1 MDKYIVLDIE
11 TTGISPEFEAMTEI
25 GAAYIEDG
33 QVIRTFNQLINP
45 GKSIPPQIVLL
56 TGITDVMVADAP
68 SIEAVIPL
76 FIDFCGDLPILGHN
90 VIFDYSFLKTAAKS
104 VGQPFEKKAL
114 DTMVLSRQFMKDQRS
129 HSLTNLIA
137 NLGIDRN
144 NAHRGLDDA
153 LATYEI
159 YELIKRRHKNEM
171 NAKYFVP
178 KPLFYR
184 PKKQSPITDKQK
196 KFLSS
201 LIRQHKVGI
210 DYEIDTL
217 TKSEASKKIDGI
229 LSTYGRK
236 L

>member
-11 TTGISPEFEAMTEI
+11 TTGISPEFEEMTEI

-33 QVIRTFNQLINP
+33 EVVRTFNELIKP
-45 GKSIPPQIVLL
+45 GKLIPPKIVEL
-56 TGITDVMVADAP
+56 TGITDAMVQNAATIEEVMP
-68 SIEAVIPL
+68 I

-90 VIFDYSFLKTAAKS
+90 VMFDYSFLKTAAKRA
-104 VGQPFEKKAL
+104 GLTFEKKAL
-114 DTMVLSRQFMKDQRS
+114 DTMVLSRQFLNNQRS

-137 NLGIDRN
+137 NLGIDRA

-153 LATYEI
+153 LATYEL
-159 YELIKRRHKNEM
+159 YELIRRRYKHEM
-171 NAKYFVP
+171 NAKYFEP
-178 KPLFYR
+178 KSLFYK
-184 PKKQSPITDKQK
+184 PKKQSPLTDKQK

-201 LIRQHKVGI
+201 LIRQHKVEI
-210 DYEIDTL
+210 EYEVDEL

>member
-11 TTGISPEFEAMTEI
+11 TTGISPEFDEMTEI

-33 QVIRTFNQLINP
+33 EVVRSFNELINP
-45 GKSIPPQIVLL
+45 GKSIPLKIVML
-56 TGITDVMVADAP
+56 TGITDAMVQDAP
-68 SIEAVIPL
+68 TIEEVMPV

-90 VIFDYSFLKTAAKS
+90 VMFDYSFLKTAAKRA
-104 VGQPFEKKAL
+104 GLTFEKKAL
-114 DTMVLSRQFMKDQRS
+114 DTMVLSRHFMKKQRS

-137 NLGIDRN
+137 SLGIDRV

-153 LATYEI
+153 LATYEL
-159 YELIKRRHKNEM
+159 YELIRRRYKHEM
-171 NAKYFVP
+171 NAKYFEP
-178 KPLFYR
+178 KSLFYK
-184 PKKQSPITDKQK
+184 PKKQSPLTDKQR

-201 LIRQHKVGI
+201 LIRQHKVEI
-210 DYEIDTL
+210 DYDLDDL

-236 L
+236 I

>member
-11 TTGISPEFEAMTEI
+11 TTGISPEFEEMTEI

-33 QVIRTFNQLINP
+33 EVVRTFNELIKP
-45 GKSIPPQIVLL
+45 GKLIPPKIVEL
-56 TGITDVMVADAP
+56 TGITDAMVQDAATIEEVMP
-68 SIEAVIPL
+68 I

-90 VIFDYSFLKTAAKS
+90 VMFDYSFLKTAAKR
-104 VGQPFEKKAL
+104 VGLSFEKKAL
-114 DTMVLSRQFMKDQRS
+114 DTMVLSRQFLNNQRS

-137 NLGIDRN
+137 NLGIDRA

-153 LATYEI
+153 LATYEL
-159 YELIKRRHKNEM
+159 YELIRRRYKHEM
-171 NAKYFVP
+171 NAKYFEP
-178 KPLFYR
+178 KSLFYK
-184 PKKQSPITDKQK
+184 PKKQSPLTDKQK
-196 KFLSS
+196 KFLSN
-201 LIRQHKVGI
+201 LIRQHKVEI
-210 DYEIDTL
+210 EYEVDEL